1 MANFCQYVPPLCS
14 ALQLDLGTTAD
25 VAGAGLFDQAIL
37 PFVFDGSAVD
47 ALGGVLR
54 HGTMKT
60 DQQRELLGFGAAA
73 AVAMLDF
80 VFGTRWQW

>member
-1 MANFCQYVPPLCS
+1 
-14 ALQLDLGTTAD
+14 
-25 VAGAGLFDQAIL
+25 L